1 MRVPPVFA
9 VLALLPAIAAA
20 AVQNGTWSLGAADQ
34 PGNVEFSLQGAQGD
48 GHFSTSSTW
57 KLADLR
63 GLDWASAG
71 KHDVSFAI
79 ARDAGTIDCKGF
91 VQDQRG
97 AGLFTFQPNPQYHA
111 EMAKLGFD
119 FEDKEQF
126 SATIF
131 DVSLDFARAMKSA
144 AVRGMDAGKL
154 IAFRIHGVTPQ
165 LVHDLR
171 GAGLEAADAEKL
183 IAFRIHGV
191 TPEFVTGLHSAGIKV
206 TDEDKLIA
214 FRIHGVSPEFIR
226 DLRTAGIDTTDPDKL
241 IAFRIHGVSAE
252 FAGEISHLGFP
263 HAPPDQL
270 IALRIH
276 GVTPE
281 YIEGLRSKGM
291 QNLTLDQLISLRIH
305 DID

>member
-1 MRVPPVFA
+1 MRMASVFA
-9 VLALLPAIAAA
+9 VLALLPPMAFG
-20 AVQNGTWSLGAADQ
+20 AVQNGSWSLGPSDQ
-34 PGNVEFSLQGAQGD
+34 PGSVEFSLQSSGGND
-48 GHFSTSSTW
+48 HFNMSSSW

-63 GLDWASAG
+63 GLDWAAAA

-79 ARDAGTIDCKGF
+79 ARDAGTVDCKGF
-91 VQDQRG
+91 VQDQHG
-97 AGLFTFQPNPQYHA
+97 AGLFTFQPNPQYRP

-119 FEDKEQF
+119 FDDREVF
-126 SATIF
+126 SAALF
-131 DVSLDFARAMKSA
+131 DVSFDFARAMKSA
-144 AVRGMDAGKL
+144 AVRGLDAGKL

-165 LVHDLR
+165 FVRDLR
-171 GAGLEAADAEKL
+171 GAGLEAADA
-183 IAFRIHGV
+183 G
-191 TPEFVTGLHSAGIKV
+191 
-206 TDEDKLIA
+206 KLIA

-226 DLRTAGIDTTDPDKL
+226 DLRSAGIDTADPDKL

-263 HAPPDQL
+263 HAPPEQL

-291 QNLTLDQLISLRIH
+291 QNLTLDQLIALRIH
-305 DID
+305 GID

>member
-1 MRVPPVFA
+1 MRMASVFA
-9 VLALLPAIAAA
+9 VLALLPPMVFG
-20 AVQNGTWSLGAADQ
+20 AVQNGSWSLGPSDQ
-34 PGNVEFSLQGAQGD
+34 PGSVEFSLQSSD
-48 GHFSTSSTW
+48 GNDHFNMSSSW

-63 GLDWASAG
+63 GLDWAAAA

-79 ARDAGTIDCKGF
+79 ARDAGTVDCKGF
-91 VQDQRG
+91 VQDQHG
-97 AGLFTFQPNPQYHA
+97 AGLFTFQPNPQYRP

-119 FEDKEQF
+119 FDDREVF
-126 SATIF
+126 SAALF
-131 DVSLDFARAMKSA
+131 DVSFDFARAMKSA
-144 AVRGMDAGKL
+144 AVRGLDAGKL

-165 LVHDLR
+165 FVRDLR
-171 GAGLEAADAEKL
+171 GAGLEAADA
-183 IAFRIHGV
+183 G
-191 TPEFVTGLHSAGIKV
+191 
-206 TDEDKLIA
+206 KLIA

-226 DLRTAGIDTTDPDKL
+226 DLRSAGIDTTDPDKL

-263 HAPPDQL
+263 HAPPEQL

-291 QNLTLDQLISLRIH
+291 QNLTLDQLIALRIH
-305 DID
+305 GID

>member
-1 MRVPPVFA
+1 MRIPSVFA
-9 VLALLPAIAAA
+9 LLALLPPIALG
-20 AVQNGTWSLGAADQ
+20 AVQNGTWSLDAADQ
-34 PGNVEFSLQGAQGD
+34 PGEVQFSLQSSQGGD
-48 GHFSTSSTW
+48 HFNTSFASR
-57 KLADLR
+57 LADLR
-63 GLDWASAG
+63 GLDWAGAA

-97 AGLFTFQPNPQYHA
+97 AGLFTFQPNPQYQP

-119 FEDKEQF
+119 FEDRVLI

-131 DVSLDFARAMKSA
+131 DVGFDFARAMKSA
-144 AVRGMDAGKL
+144 AVRGLDAGKL
-154 IAFRIHGVTPQ
+154 MAFRIHGVTLQ
-165 LVHDLR
+165 FVRDLR
-171 GAGLEAADAEKL
+171 GAGLEAA
-183 IAFRIHGV
+183 
-191 TPEFVTGLHSAGIKV
+191 
-206 TDEDKLIA
+206 
-214 FRIHGVSPEFIR
+214 
-226 DLRTAGIDTTDPDKL
+226 DPDKL

-291 QNLTLDQLISLRIH
+291 QNLTLDQLINLRIH
-305 DID
+305 GID

>member
-1 MRVPPVFA
+1 MASVFA
-9 VLALLPAIAAA
+9 VLALLPPMVFG
-20 AVQNGTWSLGAADQ
+20 AVQNGSWSLGPSDQ
-34 PGNVEFSLQGAQGD
+34 PGSVEFSLQSSGGND
-48 GHFSTSSTW
+48 HFNMSSSW

-63 GLDWASAG
+63 GLDWAAAA

-79 ARDAGTIDCKGF
+79 ARDAGTVDCKGF
-91 VQDQRG
+91 VQDQHG
-97 AGLFTFQPNPQYHA
+97 AGLFTFQPNPQYRP

-119 FEDKEQF
+119 FDDREVF
-126 SATIF
+126 SAALF
-131 DVSLDFARAMKSA
+131 DVSFDFARAMKSA
-144 AVRGMDAGKL
+144 AVRGLDAGKL

-165 LVHDLR
+165 FVRDLR
-171 GAGLEAADAEKL
+171 GAGLEAADA
-183 IAFRIHGV
+183 G
-191 TPEFVTGLHSAGIKV
+191 
-206 TDEDKLIA
+206 KLIA

-226 DLRTAGIDTTDPDKL
+226 DLRSAGIDTADPDKL

-263 HAPPDQL
+263 HAPPEQL

-291 QNLTLDQLISLRIH
+291 QNLTLDQLIALRIH
-305 DID
+305 GID

>member
-1 MRVPPVFA
+1 MRIPPVLA
-9 VLALLPAIAAA
+9 ILALLPAIAFG
-20 AVQNGTWSLGAADQ
+20 AVQNGSWSLSSSDQ
-34 PGNVEFSLQGAQGD
+34 PGSVQFSLQSSQGED
-48 GHFSTSSTW
+48 HFSTSSTW

-63 GLDWASAG
+63 GLDWAGAA

-97 AGLFTFQPNPQYHA
+97 AGLFTFQSSPQFRP

-119 FEDKEQF
+119 FDDREQF
-126 SATIF
+126 SATLF

-144 AVRGMDAGKL
+144 AVRGLDAGKLLAFRIHGVTPQFVRDLRAAGLEAADAGKL
-154 IAFRIHGVTPQ
+154 IAFRIHGVTPEFVNE
-165 LVHDLR
+165 LHS
-171 GAGLEAADAEKL
+171 AGLKVTDEEKL

-191 TPEFVTGLHSAGIKV
+191 TPEFIRELHAAGI
-206 TDEDKLIA
+206 E
-214 FRIHGVSPEFIR
+214 
-226 DLRTAGIDTTDPDKL
+226 TTDPDKL

-252 FAGEISHLGFP
+252 FAGELSHLGFP

-305 DID
+305 GID

>member
-1 MRVPPVFA
+1 MRISLVFA
-9 VLALLPAIAAA
+9 VLASLPLLASG
-20 AVQNGTWSLGAADQ
+20 AVQSGSWSLSPSDE
-34 PGNVEFSLQGAQGD
+34 PGSVQFSLQSSEGT
-48 GHFSTSSTW
+48 GHFSTSSSW

-63 GLDWASAG
+63 GLDWAATP

-79 ARDAGTIDCKGF
+79 ARDAGTIECKGF

-97 AGLFTFQPNPQYHA
+97 AGLFTFQPNPQYGP

-119 FEDKEQF
+119 FEDRELL

-131 DVSLDFARAMKSA
+131 DVSLDFARAMKSL
-144 AVRGMDAGKL
+144 AVRGLDAGKL
-154 IAFRIHGVTPQ
+154 LAFRIHGVTPQ
-165 LVHDLR
+165 FVRDLR
-171 GAGLEAADAEKL
+171 GAGLEAADAGRL

-191 TPEFVTGLHSAGIKV
+191 TPEFVHDLQSAGLKV
-206 TDEDKLIA
+206 TDE
-214 FRIHGVSPEFIR
+214 E
-226 DLRTAGIDTTDPDKL
+226 KL

-263 HAPPDQL
+263 HALPEQL

-291 QNLTLDQLISLRIH
+291 QNLTLDQLINLRIH
-305 DID
+305 GVD

>member
-1 MRVPPVFA
+1 MRMASVFA
-9 VLALLPAIAAA
+9 VLALLPPMVFG
-20 AVQNGTWSLGAADQ
+20 AVQNGSWSLGPSDQ
-34 PGNVEFSLQGAQGD
+34 PGSVEFSLQSSGGND
-48 GHFSTSSTW
+48 HFNMSSSW

-63 GLDWASAG
+63 GLDWAAAA

-79 ARDAGTIDCKGF
+79 ARDAGTVDCKGF
-91 VQDQRG
+91 VQDQHG
-97 AGLFTFQPNPQYHA
+97 AGLFTFQPNPQYRP

-119 FEDKEQF
+119 FDDRELF
-126 SATIF
+126 SAALF
-131 DVSLDFARAMKSA
+131 DVSFDFARAMKSA
-144 AVRGMDAGKL
+144 AVRGLDAGKL

-165 LVHDLR
+165 FVRDLR
-171 GAGLEAADAEKL
+171 GAGLEAADA
-183 IAFRIHGV
+183 G
-191 TPEFVTGLHSAGIKV
+191 
-206 TDEDKLIA
+206 KLIA

-226 DLRTAGIDTTDPDKL
+226 DLRSAGIDTTDPDKL

-263 HAPPDQL
+263 HAPPEQL

-291 QNLTLDQLISLRIH
+291 QNLTLDQLIALRIH
-305 DID
+305 GID

>member
-1 MRVPPVFA
+1 MRIPPVFA
-9 VLALLPAIAAA
+9 VLALLSPIAFG
-20 AVQNGTWSLGAADQ
+20 AVQNGSWSLGPSDQ
-34 PGNVEFSLQGAQGD
+34 PGSVEFSLQSSEGND
-48 GHFSTSSTW
+48 HFSTSSTW

-63 GLDWASAG
+63 GLDWAAAA

-79 ARDAGTIDCKGF
+79 ARDAGTVDCKGF

-97 AGLFTFQPNPQYHA
+97 AGLFTFKPNPQYRP
-111 EMAKLGFD
+111 EMAKLGFEFD
-119 FEDKEQF
+119 DRELF
-126 SATIF
+126 SATLF
-131 DVSLDFARAMKSA
+131 DVSFDFARAMKSA
-144 AVRGMDAGKL
+144 AVRGLDAGKL
-154 IAFRIHGVTPQ
+154 LAFRIHGVTLQ
-165 LVHDLR
+165 FVRDLR
-171 GAGLEAADAEKL
+171 GAGLEAADA
-183 IAFRIHGV
+183 G
-191 TPEFVTGLHSAGIKV
+191 
-206 TDEDKLIA
+206 KLIA

-226 DLRTAGIDTTDPDKL
+226 DLRSAGIDTTDPDKL

-263 HAPPDQL
+263 HAPADQL

-305 DID
+305 GID

>member
-1 MRVPPVFA
+1 MRAAPFF
-9 VLALLPAIAAA
+9 ALLGLLPLIALG
-20 AVQNGTWSLGAADQ
+20 AVESGNWSLESTDQ
-34 PGNVEFSLQGAQGD
+34 AGNVQFSLQSSQGGD
-48 GHFSTSSTW
+48 HFSTSSAW

-63 GLDWASAG
+63 GLDWAAPG
-71 KHDVSFAI
+71 KHDVSFSI

-97 AGLFTFQPNPQYHA
+97 AGLFTFHPNPQYRP

-119 FEDKEQF
+119 FEDKELF
-126 SATIF
+126 SAAVF
-131 DVSLDFARAMKSA
+131 DVSFEFVRTMKAA
-144 AVRGMDAGKL
+144 AVRGMDARKL
-154 IAFRIHGVTPQ
+154 LAFRIHGVTPQ
-165 LVHDLR
+165 FVRDLR

-191 TPEFVTGLHSAGIKV
+191 SPEYVNELHSAGIKV

-214 FRIHGVSPEFIR
+214 FRIHGVSPEF
-226 DLRTAGIDTTDPDKL
+226 
-241 IAFRIHGVSAE
+241 V
-252 FAGEISHLGFP
+252 GEINHLGFQ

-291 QNLTLDQLISLRIH
+291 RDLTLDQLINLRIH
-305 DID
+305 GID

>member
-1 MRVPPVFA
+1 MRIPPVFA
-9 VLALLPAIAAA
+9 VLALLPPIAFG
-20 AVQNGTWSLGAADQ
+20 AVQNGSWSLSPSDQ
-34 PGNVEFSLQGAQGD
+34 PGSVEFSLQSSEGND
-48 GHFSTSSTW
+48 RFSTSSTW

-63 GLDWASAG
+63 GLDWAAAA

-79 ARDAGTIDCKGF
+79 ARDAGTVDCKGF

-97 AGLFTFQPNPQYHA
+97 AGLFTFQPNPQYRP

-119 FEDKEQF
+119 FEDRELF

-131 DVSLDFARAMKSA
+131 DVSFDFARAMKSA
-144 AVRGMDAGKL
+144 AVRGLDAGKLLAFRIHGVTPQFVRDLRAAGLEAADAGKL
-154 IAFRIHGVTPQ
+154 IAFRIHGVTP
-165 LVHDLR
+165 
-171 GAGLEAADAEKL
+171 
-183 IAFRIHGV
+183 
-191 TPEFVTGLHSAGIKV
+191 EFVNELHGAGIKV

-214 FRIHGVSPEFIR
+214 FRIHGVS
-226 DLRTAGIDTTDPDKL
+226 
-241 IAFRIHGVSAE
+241 AE
-252 FAGEISHLGFP
+252 FAGEIGHLGFP

-305 DID
+305 GID

>member
-1 MRVPPVFA
+1 MRIPRFFA
-9 VLALLPAIAAA
+9 VLALLPPIALG
-20 AVQNGTWSLGAADQ
+20 AVQNGSWSLSAADQ
-34 PGNVEFSLQGAQGD
+34 PGNVQFSLQSSEGGD
-48 GHFSTSSTW
+48 HFSTSSTW
-57 KLADLR
+57 KLAELR
-63 GLDWASAG
+63 GLDWSGAA

-79 ARDAGTIDCKGF
+79 ARDAGTIDCKGY

-97 AGLFTFQPNPQYHA
+97 AGLFTFQPNPQYRP

-119 FEDKEQF
+119 FADRELF
-126 SATIF
+126 SVTTF
-131 DVSLDFARAMKSA
+131 DVSFDFARAMKSA
-144 AVRGMDAGKL
+144 AVRGLDAGKL
-154 IAFRIHGVTPQ
+154 IAFRIHGVTPEF
-165 LVHDLR
+165 VRDLR
-171 GAGLEAADAEKL
+171 AAGLEVADA
-183 IAFRIHGV
+183 
-191 TPEFVTGLHSAGIKV
+191 
-206 TDEDKLIA
+206 DKLIA

-226 DLRTAGIDTTDPDKL
+226 DLRSAGIDTVDPDKL

-305 DID
+305 GID